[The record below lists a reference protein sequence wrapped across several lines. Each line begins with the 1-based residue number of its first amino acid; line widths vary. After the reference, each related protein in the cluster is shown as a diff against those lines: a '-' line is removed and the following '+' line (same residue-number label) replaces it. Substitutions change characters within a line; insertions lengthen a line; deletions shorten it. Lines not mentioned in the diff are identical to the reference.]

1 VKSPSTIVPAARVAS
16 LFGNEI
22 PGGGGHGGRGR
33 SIGGDAWSGPGAPD
47 VRRRFRWSAL
57 LWSLL
62 YPPKGHRVY
71 PTLSGVVLISLAL
84 GIGTAAYNTA
94 NNILFI
100 TLALL
105 LSCLILSGVLSWM
118 NLARITW
125 RLRIERALRAG
136 QETVVVLEV
145 RNGKRLLPTYGLQF
159 EVRAGSDAAKSATLF
174 LQERLD
180 PAGGDVRLEW
190 AWRPAHRGAVPVEL
204 LSVTSLFPFGF
215 LRKSFPG
222 DLRLE
227 AIIWPAPVPY
237 QRFPVL
243 TTARR
248 AMGETMEKVGQSG
261 DLLALR
267 RYAPGDS
274 HRLIHW
280 KASARTRQ
288 WLVRQFSAES
298 QDGFSLHLDSSSDRW
313 PRAEQFELMIGFV
326 ATLAEDL
333 FKQGRLGT
341 VAVDAEPARMIRR
354 LQDVEA
360 FLDRLAVLR
369 PAGGT
374 QTNLTNPAVPESRS
388 RSGRRNVLVF
398 APDGARGVA
407 AFLDGQKAA
416 TA

>member
-1 VKSPSTIVPAARVAS
+1 V
-16 LFGNEI
+16 
-22 PGGGGHGGRGR
+22 
-33 SIGGDAWSGPGAPD
+33 
-47 VRRRFRWSAL
+47 

-71 PTLSGVVLISLAL
+71 PTLSGVVLISLAM

-118 NLARITW
+118 NLARISW
-125 RLRIERALRAG
+125 RLRTERALRAG

-159 EVRAGSDAAKSATLF
+159 EVRAGGDGAKSASLF

-180 PAGGDVRLEW
+180 PGSGDFRLEW
-190 AWRPAHRGAVPVEL
+190 VWRPERRGAVPVEL
-204 LSVTSLFPFGF
+204 ISVTSLFPFGF

-222 DLRLE
+222 DLRME
-227 AIIWPAPVPY
+227 AIVWPAPVPY
-237 QRFPVL
+237 QRLPVL

-248 AMGETMEKVGQSG
+248 AMGETMQKVGQSG

-313 PRAEQFELMIGFV
+313 PRAEQFELVIGFV

-341 VAVDAEPARMIRR
+341 VAIDDEPSRLIRR
-354 LQDVEA
+354 LQDVEV

-369 PAGGT
+369 TAGGP
-374 QTNLTNPAVPESRS
+374 PAPGAKPATPKARTRS
-388 RSGRRNVLVF
+388 SRRNVLVF